1 MKSGNFIACPN
12 SLSPAADALLDARVG
27 IVRFHWYSCQEA
39 HQLRNENSF
48 LLDGMDNVETP
59 QGVLKISVCR
69 DSLRGLE
76 MLEEV
81 SLPSPERAERSG
93 KIPRWFT
100 NFKIVADRNMAHVTL
115 ELEGQRWAMSFGLR
129 PHSNPDKQIAVRLAT
144 KRVSDPDIVVLL
156 DQSFLR
162 RYWEWGLGCVIAERL
177 VRGPRVD
184 WIPRPLPLLIFAASY
199 VFGVVVLSL
208 PGGGA
213 VQTTA
218 WPLLFAV
225 AVELMARQRAAEGP
239 LHRAIAWVG
248 HS

>member
-1 MKSGNFIACPN
+1 MKSGNFIACPD

-27 IVRFHWYSCQEA
+27 MVRFHWYSCQEA

-129 PHSNPDKQIAVRLAT
+129 PHSNPDKQIVVRLT
-144 KRVSDPDIVVLL
+144 DGS
-156 DQSFLR
+156 
-162 RYWEWGLGCVIAERL
+162 WE
-177 VRGPRVD
+177 
-184 WIPRPLPLLIFAASY
+184 AA
-199 VFGVVVLSL
+199 
-208 PGGGA
+208 
-213 VQTTA
+213 
-218 WPLLFAV
+218 
-225 AVELMARQRAAEGP
+225 
-239 LHRAIAWVG
+239 
-248 HS
+248 